1 MSGDPYRK
9 ALPGEKLRIPAVT
22 WNRVLDLV
30 SPSSD
35 RTAGQEFSYRQ
46 ANLRLYC
53 QNNTGTGVE
62 RFEVL
67 AITGV
72 TPTPSG
78 VTGAASLQFQHS
90 PAVIGVAT
98 TADTG
103 GAFVVAVEPILAGN
117 MGLVAIDGV
126 VQVKLNVTNV
136 GDKFASPAAASRQLT
151 TSSSGQASILWKEA
165 GTGPN
170 KWGLVRIGAG
180 AGGGVK
186 AGTFTGAWAIGATA
200 TVTFRGTTGPTS
212 TAAVENLTWPLGGC
226 SLGETDCIVGND
238 GAGWLLLSPD
248 LSSLASYNA
257 ANIQLIGHSASGC
270 MRWYDIASCATGATG

>member
-46 ANLRLYC
+46 PNLRLYC

-117 MGLVAIDGV
+117 LGLVAIDGV

-151 TSSSGQASILWKEA
+151 TSSSGQASILWKES
-165 GTGPN
+165 GTGAG

-180 AGGGVK
+180 AGGGMKLGKITGTWTK
-186 AGTFTGAWAIGATA
+186 AGTQTVYEYNGAGSQVYVPTGSSGATVPATFTGVNRFA
-200 TVTFRGTTGPTS
+200 TV
-212 TAAVENLTWPLGGC
+212 A
-226 SLGETDCIVGND
+226 
-238 GAGWLLLSPD
+238 
-248 LSSLASYNA
+248 
-257 ANIQLIGHSASGC
+257 ASGSAAKWVAC
-270 MRWYDIASCATGATG
+270 GLVGDAWHLIAAEC